1 MKKLSDL
8 THADKDKL
16 ITDLYELVAE
26 LRLTIKQQ
34 AEEIEK
40 LRGQVSK
47 NSQNSSKPPSTDG
60 LSKPAPKSL
69 RIPSGKKSGGQQG
82 HASHYLE
89 AVSNPNYI
97 QTHRVV
103 QCERCA
109 NNLETVEAEGFEER
123 QVFDIPAP
131 CIEVTAHRAETKRC
145 SCGQVN
151 TASFPTEVTASV
163 QYGSRI
169 KAVAVYLNQYQLIP
183 YARTEEMLESLYGV
197 SLCEGSLYNFNLQTY
212 HALEETEAQLKL
224 AIQQQP
230 VVHSD
235 ESGVRVEG
243 KLNWVHAASTA
254 ELTHYQHHEKRGKAA
269 MDEIGILPNY
279 EGILVH
285 DHLKSY
291 FGYTLCEHS
300 LCNAHHL
307 RELVFL
313 LEHGKLTWAGKMIR
327 LLVVMKKCVDRAK
340 NRSHDELNL
349 KLKLLLI
356 RRYRAVLEEGFKHD
370 NSLLVNNAEPPIPPK
385 KGRKK
390 QSKAKN
396 LLDRLFQYET
406 DALRFLNDFQVPF
419 DNNQAE
425 RDIRMVKLKQKISG
439 TFRSN
444 FGAGLFF
451 RIRSYLSSAKKQG
464 HNMLEALT
472 LSFRGCPLILAGAE

>member
-1 MKKLSDL
+1 MKNLSDL

-69 RIPSGKKSGGQQG
+69 RTPSGKKSGGQQG
-82 HASHYLE
+82 HTSHYLE

-151 TASFPTEVTASV
+151 TANFPTEVTASV

-212 HALEETEAQLKL
+212 HALEETEAELKL
-224 AIQQQP
+224 AIGQKP

-235 ESGVRVEG
+235 ESGVRVGG
-243 KLNWVHAASTA
+243 KLNWVHAASTD
-254 ELTHYQHHEKRGKAA
+254 ELTHYQHHEKRGQLA
-269 MDEIGILPNY
+269 MDEIGILPKY

-291 FGYTLCEHS
+291 FNYTLCEHS

-313 LEHGKLTWAGKMIR
+313 LEHSQLAWAGKMIR

-340 NRSHDELNL
+340 RRGHLELNP
-349 KLKLLLI
+349 KLKQFLI
-356 RRYRAVLEEGFKHD
+356 QRYAAILTEGFEQDK
-370 NSLLVNNAEPPIPPK
+370 SLETNNAELVVPPK

-396 LLDRLFQYET
+396 LLDRLHHYET
-406 DALRFLNDFQVPF
+406 EALRFLSDFQVPF

-439 TFRSN
+439 TFRSTL
-444 FGAGLFF
+444 GASLFF

-472 LSFRGCPLILAGAE
+472 LSFRGCPLILVGAE

>member
-1 MKKLSDL
+1 MKNFSDL

-47 NSQNSSKPPSTDG
+47 NSKNSSKPPSTDG
-60 LSKPAPKSL
+60 LSKPDPKSL
-69 RIPSGKKSGGQQG
+69 RTPSGKDSGGQQG
-82 HASHYLE
+82 HVGHYLE
-89 AVSNPNYI
+89 AVPNPNYI

-109 NNLETVEAEGFEER
+109 NSLETIEAEGFEER
-123 QVFDIPAP
+123 QVFDIPTP
-131 CIEVTAHRAETKRC
+131 SIEVTAHRAETKRC
-145 SCGQVN
+145 TCGQVN

-212 HALEETEAQLKL
+212 HALEETEAELKL
-224 AIQQQP
+224 AIRQQP

-235 ESGVRVEG
+235 ESGVRVGG
-243 KLNWVHAASTA
+243 KLNWVHAASTD
-254 ELTHYQHHEKRGKAA
+254 ELTHYQHHEKRGQLA
-269 MDEIGILPNY
+269 MDEIGILPKY
-279 EGILVH
+279 EGVLVH

-291 FGYTLCEHS
+291 FNYTLCEHS

-313 LEHGKLTWAGKMIR
+313 LEHGKLAWAGEMIR

-340 NRSHDELNL
+340 RRGHLELNPTL
-349 KLKLLLI
+349 KQFLI
-356 RRYRAVLEEGFKHD
+356 RRYAAILTEGFEQDK
-370 NSLLVNNAEPPIPPK
+370 SLETNNTELVVPPK

-396 LLDRLFQYET
+396 LLDRLHQYET
-406 DALRFLNDFQVPF
+406 EALRFLSDFQVPF

-439 TFRSN
+439 TFRSTL
-444 FGAGLFF
+444 GASLFF

>member
-8 THADKDKL
+8 THADKDRL
-16 ITDLYELVAE
+16 ITDLYALVAE
-26 LRLTIKQQ
+26 LR
-34 AEEIEK
+34 EEIKK
-40 LRGQVSK
+40 LKEQISK

-60 LSKPAPKSL
+60 LSKPDPKSL
-69 RIPSGKKSGGQQG
+69 RTPSGKKSGGQQG

-89 AVSNPNYI
+89 AVASPNYI

-109 NNLETVEAEGFEER
+109 NNLETIEAEGFEER

-131 CIEVTAHRAETKRC
+131 SIEVTAHRAETKRC
-145 SCGQVN
+145 TCGQVN
-151 TASFPTEVTASV
+151 TARFPTEVTASV

-183 YARTEEMLESLYGV
+183 YSRTEEMLESLYGV
-197 SLCEGSLYNFNLQTY
+197 SLCEGSIYNFNLQTY

-254 ELTHYQHHEKRGKAA
+254 EFTHYQHHEKRGKVA

-291 FGYTLCEHS
+291 FNYTLCEHS

-313 LEHGKLTWAGKMIR
+313 LEHGLLAWAGEMIH
-327 LLVVMKKCVDRAK
+327 LLVIMKKCVDRAK

-349 KLKLLLI
+349 KLKRLLVL
-356 RRYRAVLEEGFKHD
+356 RYRSILEEGVKHD
-370 NSLLVNNAEPPIPPK
+370 NSLVVNNSELSIPPK
-385 KGRKK
+385 RGRKK

-396 LLDRLFQYET
+396 LLDRLHQYET
-406 DALRFLNDFQVPF
+406 EVLRFLSDFQAPF

-444 FGAGLFF
+444 FGADLFF

>member
-16 ITDLYELVAE
+16 ITDLYELVAK

-69 RIPSGKKSGGQQG
+69 RTPSGKKSGGQQG
-82 HASHYLE
+82 HTSHYLE

-109 NNLETVEAEGFEER
+109 NNLETVEAESFEER

-224 AIQQQP
+224 AIGQQP

-235 ESGVRVEG
+235 ESGVRVGG
-243 KLNWVHAASTA
+243 KLNWVHAASTD
-254 ELTHYQHHEKRGKAA
+254 ELTHYQHHEKRGQLA
-269 MDEIGILPNY
+269 MDEIGILPKY

-291 FGYTLCEHS
+291 FNYTLCEHS

-313 LEHGKLTWAGKMIR
+313 LEHSKLAWAGEMIR

-340 NRSHDELNL
+340 RRGHLELNP
-349 KLKLLLI
+349 KLKQFLI
-356 RRYRAVLEEGFKHD
+356 LRYATILTEGFKQD
-370 NSLLVNNAEPPIPPK
+370 KSLETNNAELVVPPK

-396 LLDRLFQYET
+396 LLDRLHQYET
-406 DALRFLNDFQVPF
+406 EVLRFLSDFQVPF

-439 TFRSN
+439 TFRSTL
-444 FGAGLFF
+444 GASLFF

-472 LSFRGCPLILAGAE
+472 LSFRGCPLIF

>member
-1 MKKLSDL
+1 MKNLSDL

-26 LRLTIKQQ
+26 LRLIIKDQ
-34 AEEIEK
+34 AEEIERLK
-40 LRGQVSK
+40 GQISK

-60 LSKPAPKSL
+60 LSKPDPKSL
-69 RIPSGKKSGGQQG
+69 RTSSGKKSGGQPG

-89 AVSNPNYI
+89 AVANPNYI

-109 NNLETVEAEGFEER
+109 NNLEAVEAEGFEER

-131 CIEVTAHRAETKRC
+131 SIEVTAHRAEKKRC

-197 SLCEGSLYNFNLQTY
+197 SLCEGSIYNFNLQTY

-224 AIQQQP
+224 AIGQQP

-235 ESGVRVEG
+235 ESGVRVGGE
-243 KLNWVHAASTA
+243 LNWVHAASTV
-254 ELTHYQHHEKRGKAA
+254 ELTHYQHHEKRGQVA
-269 MDEIGILPNY
+269 MDEIGILPEY
-279 EGILVH
+279 KGILVH

-291 FGYTLCEHS
+291 FAYTLCQHS

-313 LEHGKLTWAGKMIR
+313 LERGKLEWAGEMIR

-340 NRSHDELNL
+340 RLNHNELNP
-349 KLKLLLI
+349 KLKQLLI
-356 RRYRAVLEEGFKHD
+356 QRYAATLKKGFDHDKSLETH
-370 NSLLVNNAEPPIPPK
+370 NAEPSTPAK
-385 KGRKK
+385 RGRKK

-396 LLDRLFQYET
+396 LLDRLHQYET
-406 DALRFLNDFQVPF
+406 DVLRFLSDFQVPF

-444 FGAGLFF
+444 FGARLFF

-472 LSFRGCPLILAGAE
+472 SSFRGCPLILVGAE

>member
-1 MKKLSDL
+1 
-8 THADKDKL
+8 
-16 ITDLYELVAE
+16 
-26 LRLTIKQQ
+26 
-34 AEEIEK
+34 
-40 LRGQVSK
+40 
-47 NSQNSSKPPSTDG
+47 
-60 LSKPAPKSL
+60 
-69 RIPSGKKSGGQQG
+69 
-82 HASHYLE
+82 
-89 AVSNPNYI
+89 
-97 QTHRVV
+97 
-103 QCERCA
+103 
-109 NNLETVEAEGFEER
+109 
-123 QVFDIPAP
+123 
-131 CIEVTAHRAETKRC
+131 
-145 SCGQVN
+145 VN

-235 ESGVRVEG
+235 ESGIRVGGE
-243 KLNWVHAASTA
+243 LNWVHAASTA
-254 ELTHYQHHEKRGKAA
+254 ELTHYQHHEKRGFVA
-269 MDEIGILPNY
+269 MDEIGILPKY
-279 EGILVH
+279 QGILVH

-291 FGYTLCEHS
+291 FNYTLCEHS

-313 LEHGKLTWAGKMIR
+313 LEHSKLAWAGEMIR

-340 NRSHDELNL
+340 RRGHLELNP
-349 KLKLLLI
+349 KLKQFLI
-356 RRYRAVLEEGFKHD
+356 RRYAAILTEGFEQDK
-370 NSLLVNNAEPPIPPK
+370 SLETNNTELVVPPK

-396 LLDRLFQYET
+396 LLDRLHQYET
-406 DALRFLNDFQVPF
+406 EALRFLSDFQVPF

-439 TFRSN
+439 TFRSTL
-444 FGAGLFF
+444 GASLFF

-472 LSFRGCPLILAGAE
+472 LSFRGTPLILAGAE

>member
-1 MKKLSDL
+1 MQKLSDL

-16 ITDLYELVAE
+16 ITDLYALVAE
-26 LRLTIKQQ
+26 LREEIKQLKEQ
-34 AEEIEK
+34 IA
-40 LRGQVSK
+40 K
-47 NSQNSSKPPSTDG
+47 NSKNSSKPPSTDG

-69 RIPSGKKSGGQQG
+69 RAPSGKKSGGQQG

-89 AVSNPNYI
+89 AVASPNYI
-97 QTHRVV
+97 QTHRVIK
-103 QCERCA
+103 CERCA
-109 NNLETVEAEGFEER
+109 NNLETVESEGFEER

-131 CIEVTAHRAETKRC
+131 CIEVTAHRVETKRC
-145 SCGQVN
+145 TCGQVN

-197 SLCEGSLYNFNLQTY
+197 SLCEGSIYNFNLQTY

-230 VVHSD
+230 VIHSD

-254 ELTHYQHHEKRGKAA
+254 ELTHYQHHEKRGKVA
-269 MDEIGILPNY
+269 MDEIGILPNF

-313 LEHGKLTWAGKMIR
+313 LEHGKLAWAGEMIR
-327 LLVVMKKCVDRAK
+327 LLVLMKKCVDRAK
-340 NRSHDELNL
+340 NRNHVELNL
-349 KLKLLLI
+349 KLKRLLVL
-356 RRYRAVLEEGFKHD
+356 RYRAILEEGFKHD
-370 NSLLVNNAEPPIPPK
+370 NSLVVTNSELTIPPK
-385 KGRKK
+385 RGRKK

-396 LLDRLFQYET
+396 LLDRLSQYET
-406 DALRFLNDFQVPF
+406 DVLRFLNDFQVPF

-472 LSFRGCPLILAGAE
+472 LSFRGYPLILAGAE